1 MAKKKSSPSFEE
13 ALQNLES
20 LVEKMESGDTSL
32 ERSLESFEEG
42 MHLIKACREQ
52 LENAEQKVQSLI
64 KDSDGNLDLEELE

>member
-1 MAKKKSSPSFEE
+1 
-13 ALQNLES
+13 
-20 LVEKMESGDTSL
+20 MESGDTSL
-32 ERSLESFEEG
+32 ERSLEWFEEG

>member
-42 MHLIKACREQ
+42 MHLIRACREQ
-52 LENAEQKVQSLI
+52 LENAEQKVRSLI
-64 KDSDGNLDLEELE
+64 KDSEGNLDLEELE

>member
-13 ALQNLES
+13 ALQKLES

-42 MHLIKACREQ
+42 MHLIRACREQ
-52 LENAEQKVQSLI
+52 LENAEQKVRSLI
-64 KDSDGNLDLEELE
+64 KDSEGNLDLEEFE

>member
-13 ALQNLES
+13 ALQKLES

-32 ERSLESFEEG
+32 ERSLEWFEEG

-52 LENAEQKVQSLI
+52 LENAEQKVRSLI
-64 KDSDGNLDLEELE
+64 KDSEGNLDLEEFE

>member
-13 ALQNLES
+13 ALQKLES

-42 MHLIKACREQ
+42 MHLIRACREQ

>member
-13 ALQNLES
+13 ALQKLES

-64 KDSDGNLDLEELE
+64 KDSDGNLDLEEFE

>member
-13 ALQNLES
+13 ALQKLES

-52 LENAEQKVQSLI
+52 LENAEQKVRSLI
-64 KDSDGNLDLEELE
+64 KDSEGNLDLEEFE

>member
-32 ERSLESFEEG
+32 ERSLESFAEG
-42 MHLIKACREQ
+42 MHLIRACREQ
-52 LENAEQKVQSLI
+52 LENAEQKVRSLI

>member
-1 MAKKKSSPSFEE
+1 MAKKKSFPSFEE

-42 MHLIKACREQ
+42 MHLIRACREQ
-52 LENAEQKVQSLI
+52 LENAEQKVRSLI
-64 KDSDGNLDLEELE
+64 KDSEGNLDLEEFE